1 MLAGELALSDYM
13 LEKIHIESITYA
25 RLMSKTYVLD
35 APVFIYGVH
44 VVGSMYTVPEVTR
57 ELKSSQAT
65 VVLQEFL
72 KEGLK
77 IEEPLKKA
85 IDVVTEKAKSTG
97 DHLRLSQADI
107 DLLAKALE
115 VSGTLVTDDY
125 SIQNV
130 AARLGIETQPI
141 QQARIKRVL
150 KWRRRCVGCGRFYET
165 ETISPVCGSEVR
177 VKPVKR

>member
-1 MLAGELALSDYM
+1 MTS
-13 LEKIHIESITYA
+13 
-25 RLMSKTYVLD
+25 TYVLD
-35 APVFIYGVH
+35 ASVFIYGFRVA
-44 VVGSMYTVPEVTR
+44 GIMYTVPEITS
-57 ELKSSQAT
+57 ELRSFEAA

-77 IEEPLKKA
+77 IESPLKTSVE
-85 IDVVTEKAKSTG
+85 VVTEKAKSTG
-97 DHLRLSQADI
+97 DYLRLSQADI

-115 VSGTLVTDDY
+115 VRGTLVTDDY

-130 AARLGIETQPI
+130 AARLGIETQQI

-150 KWRRRCVGCGRFYET
+150 KWRRRCVGCGRLYAT
-165 ETISPVCGSEVR
+165 ETTCPVCGSDVK

>member
-1 MLAGELALSDYM
+1 MTG
-13 LEKIHIESITYA
+13 
-25 RLMSKTYVLD
+25 TYVLD
-35 APVFIYGVH
+35 APVFIYGFQVS
-44 VVGSMYTVPEVTR
+44 GNIYTVPEVTR
-57 ELKSSQAT
+57 ELESSEAA
-65 VVLQEFL
+65 VALQESL

-77 IEEPLKKA
+77 IESPLKT
-85 IDVVTEKAKSTG
+85 DVEIVTEKAKSTG
-97 DHLRLSQADI
+97 DYFRLSQADI

-115 VSGTLVTDDY
+115 LSGTLVTDDY

-150 KWRRRCVGCGRFYET
+150 KWRRRCVGCGRLYES
-165 ETISPVCGSEVR
+165 EAICPVCGSDVK